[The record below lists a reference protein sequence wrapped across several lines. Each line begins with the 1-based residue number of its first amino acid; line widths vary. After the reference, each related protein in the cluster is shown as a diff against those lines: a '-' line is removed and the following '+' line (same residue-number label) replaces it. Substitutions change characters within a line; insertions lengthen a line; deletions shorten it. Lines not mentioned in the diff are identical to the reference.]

1 MNQDL
6 ESKSIPALL
15 FQLSV
20 PAMTSM
26 LISAIYNIVDRI
38 FVEKISPLALSGVG
52 ITMPI
57 QILQMAFVLLIGIGS
72 STLISIKLGER
83 KKEEAEIILHQA
95 FKYIVLSMA
104 GFSVLTLI
112 FLNPIL
118 DILEVSSNVYPYAK
132 DYILIMVIG
141 SLVGLPGFCLNN
153 SLRAIGK
160 ASVSMKIVVSSA
172 IINIVLDPLFIF
184 TFNMGIK
191 GAAIATVISQTYVT
205 VLVLWMF
212 IKGKDFPINLKFRLP
227 TDQSFFKEIMQN
239 GAPSFYMQI
248 LATFVNIIFNRAVVQ
263 YGSDL
268 YLAAM
273 TIVQAIYSFYHMV
286 LVGIV
291 QGAQPISGYN
301 LGAKRYDRVRETLF
315 LSLGAAFIISASMFI
330 LIQIYP
336 SFLSG
341 IFTSDKKLLEITN
354 DSMKIYLFMV
364 PLIGL
369 HTVSSQYFQAV
380 GKPAKATILSLL
392 RYGLILLPLLFIL
405 PRLYGI
411 NGVFISNVISDF
423 LASSVA
429 IYFILKEL
437 KYLKTQITTL
447 DYK

>member
-6 ESKSIPALL
+6 ETKNIPELL
-15 FQLSV
+15 FQLSL

-38 FVEKISPLALSGVG
+38 FVEKISPLALTGVG

-104 GFSVLTLI
+104 GFSILTLL

-118 DILEVSSNVYPYAK
+118 DILQVSPNVYPYAK
-132 DYILIMVIG
+132 DYILVMIIG

-172 IINIVLDPLFIF
+172 ILNIILDPLFIF

-212 IKGKDFPINLKFRLP
+212 IKGKDFPIKLRFKMPSN
-227 TDQSFFKEIMQN
+227 QSFFKEIMQN

-291 QGAQPISGYN
+291 QGAQPICGYN
-301 LGAKRYDRVRETLF
+301 LGAKKYERVRETLF
-315 LSLGAAFIISASMFI
+315 LSLGGAFIISISMFAI
-330 LIQIYP
+330 IQLYP
-336 SFLSG
+336 SLLSG
-341 IFTSDKKLLEITN
+341 IFTSDANLLKLTN
-354 DSMKIYLFMV
+354 RSMKIYLFML

-380 GKPAKATILSLL
+380 GKPKKASILLLL
-392 RYGLILLPLLFIL
+392 RFGLVLLPLLFIL
-405 PRLYGI
+405 PRFYGI
-411 NGVFISNVISDF
+411 DGVFISNAISDF
-423 LASSVA
+423 IASTVA
-429 IYFILKEL
+429 VYFIVKEL
-437 KYLKTQITTL
+437 KYLKTQIITN
-447 DYK
+447 

>member
-6 ESKSIPALL
+6 ETKNIPELL
-15 FQLSV
+15 FQLSL

-38 FVEKISPLALSGVG
+38 FVEKISPLALTGVG

-104 GFSVLTLI
+104 GFSILTLL

-118 DILEVSSNVYPYAK
+118 DILQVSPNVYPYAK
-132 DYILIMVIG
+132 DYILVMIIG

-153 SLRAIGK
+153 SLRAVGK

-172 IINIVLDPLFIF
+172 ILNIILDPLFIF

-212 IKGKDFPINLKFRLP
+212 IKGKDFPIKLRFKMPSN
-227 TDQSFFKEIMQN
+227 QSFFKEIMQN

-291 QGAQPISGYN
+291 QGAQPICGYN
-301 LGAKRYDRVRETLF
+301 LGAKKYERVRETLF
-315 LSLGAAFIISASMFI
+315 LSLGGAFIISISMFAI
-330 LIQIYP
+330 IQLYP
-336 SFLSG
+336 SLLSG
-341 IFTSDKKLLEITN
+341 IFTSDANLLKLTN
-354 DSMKIYLFMV
+354 RSMKIYLFML

-380 GKPAKATILSLL
+380 GKPKKASILLLL
-392 RYGLILLPLLFIL
+392 RFGLVLLPLLFIL
-405 PRLYGI
+405 PRFYGI
-411 NGVFISNVISDF
+411 DGVFISNAISDF
-423 LASSVA
+423 IASTVA
-429 IYFILKEL
+429 VYFIVKEL
-437 KYLKTQITTL
+437 KYLKTQIITN
-447 DYK
+447 

>member
-6 ESKSIPALL
+6 ETKNIPELL
-15 FQLSV
+15 FQLSL

-38 FVEKISPLALSGVG
+38 FVEKISPLALTGVG

-104 GFSVLTLI
+104 GFSILTLL

-118 DILEVSSNVYPYAK
+118 DILQVSPNVYPYAK
-132 DYILIMVIG
+132 DYILVMIIG

-172 IINIVLDPLFIF
+172 ILNIILDPLFIF

-212 IKGKDFPINLKFRLP
+212 IKGKDFPIKLRFKMPSN
-227 TDQSFFKEIMQN
+227 QSFFKEIMQN

-291 QGAQPISGYN
+291 QGAQPICGYN
-301 LGAKRYDRVRETLF
+301 LGAKKYERVRETLF
-315 LSLGAAFIISASMFI
+315 LSLGGAFIISISMFAI
-330 LIQIYP
+330 IQLYP
-336 SFLSG
+336 SLLSG
-341 IFTSDKKLLEITN
+341 IFTSDANLLKLTN
-354 DSMKIYLFMV
+354 RSMKIYLFML

-380 GKPAKATILSLL
+380 GKPKKASILLLL
-392 RYGLILLPLLFIL
+392 RFGLVLLPLLFIL
-405 PRLYGI
+405 PRFYGI
-411 NGVFISNVISDF
+411 DGVFISNAISD
-423 LASSVA
+423 LVASTVA
-429 IYFILKEL
+429 VYFIVKEL
-437 KYLKTQITTL
+437 KYLKTQVITN
-447 DYK
+447 

>member
-6 ESKSIPALL
+6 ETKNIPELL
-15 FQLSV
+15 FQLSL

-38 FVEKISPLALSGVG
+38 FVEKISPLALTGVG

-104 GFSVLTLI
+104 GFSILTLL

-118 DILEVSSNVYPYAK
+118 DILQVSPNVYPYAK
-132 DYILIMVIG
+132 DYILVMIIG

-172 IINIVLDPLFIF
+172 ILNIILDPLFIF

-212 IKGKDFPINLKFRLP
+212 IKGKDFPIKLRFKMPSN
-227 TDQSFFKEIMQN
+227 QSFFKEIMQN

-291 QGAQPISGYN
+291 QGAQPICGYN
-301 LGAKRYDRVRETLF
+301 LGAKKYERVRETLF
-315 LSLGAAFIISASMFI
+315 LSLGGAFIISISMFAI
-330 LIQIYP
+330 IQLYP
-336 SFLSG
+336 SLLSG
-341 IFTSDKKLLEITN
+341 IFTSDANLLKLTN
-354 DSMKIYLFMV
+354 RSMKIYLFML

-380 GKPAKATILSLL
+380 GKPKKASILLLL
-392 RYGLILLPLLFIL
+392 RFGLVLLPLLFIL
-405 PRLYGI
+405 PRFYGI
-411 NGVFISNVISDF
+411 DGVFISNAISD
-423 LASSVA
+423 LVASTVA
-429 IYFILKEL
+429 VYFIVKEL
-437 KYLKTQITTL
+437 KYLKTQIITN
-447 DYK
+447 